1 MEPALKDIGYLL
13 DTSIV
18 CETVLE
24 ECSFAS
30 VSPVHITAHSYVIS
44 YGVLAMIQVLGILHF
59 RPVLS
64 KILSPQFKLR

>member
-30 VSPVHITAHSYVIS
+30 VSPVHITAPQLCDLIWCASYDSGTWDPAFQTCSLQDTVTTI
-44 YGVLAMIQVLGILHF
+44 
-59 RPVLS
+59 
-64 KILSPQFKLR
+64 